1 MFVQFIPK
9 IVLDLS
15 IYPCVLILL
24 LTLQE
29 LTKSLTFHSN
39 EYDINDSIW
48 KIIYFF
54 NKTGVRE
61 F

>member
-1 MFVQFIPK
+1 MFAQFIPK

-15 IYPCVLILL
+15 IFPYVLILL

-29 LTKSLTFHSN
+29 LTKSLTFYSN
-39 EYDINDSIW
+39 EYDINDIIW

-54 NKTGVRE
+54 NKTGVCE